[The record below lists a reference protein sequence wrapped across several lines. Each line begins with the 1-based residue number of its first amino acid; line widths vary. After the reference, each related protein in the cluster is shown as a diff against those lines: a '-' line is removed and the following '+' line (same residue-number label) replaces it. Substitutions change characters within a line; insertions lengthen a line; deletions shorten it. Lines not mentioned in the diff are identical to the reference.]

1 MNVFHIN
8 SSSLFFQFDF
18 SKNKLIS
25 KGILRENMTEK
36 ELLDLHKVT
45 LREFT
50 SQQWSRNGF
59 YDDIN
64 RIVYINA
71 DLSSDE
77 RRKVLF
83 HELGHLDHFRSLY
96 QNAPLLCENEAN
108 RYMIQN
114 LVAEEIAEYGV
125 ESFNSVRFMERYQLK
140 TVTDEVMIQDEF
152 YKQVSNM

>member
-1 MNVFHIN
+1 
-8 SSSLFFQFDF
+8 
-18 SKNKLIS
+18 
-25 KGILRENMTEK
+25 MTEK

-50 SQQWSRNGF
+50 TKQWQRNGF
-59 YDDIN
+59 YYEIN

-71 DLSSDE
+71 DLSPDE

-83 HELGHLDHFRSLY
+83 HELGHLEHYRSLY
-96 QNAPLLCENEAN
+96 QNAALLCENEAN

-114 LVAEEIAEYGV
+114 LVAEEIATYGV

-140 TVTDEVMIQDEF
+140 TVTDEIMVRTEF
-152 YKQVSNM
+152 YKQVE

>member
-1 MNVFHIN
+1 
-8 SSSLFFQFDF
+8 
-18 SKNKLIS
+18 
-25 KGILRENMTEK
+25 MTEK

-50 SQQWSRNGF
+50 TKQWQRNGF
-59 YDDIN
+59 YDEIN
-64 RIVYINA
+64 RIVYIINA
-71 DLSSDE
+71 DLSPDE

-83 HELGHLDHFRSLY
+83 HELGHLEHYRSLY

-114 LVAEEIAEYGV
+114 LVAEEIAIYGV

-140 TVTDEVMIQDEF
+140 TVTDEIMVRTEF
-152 YKQVSNM
+152 YKQVESF

>member
-1 MNVFHIN
+1 
-8 SSSLFFQFDF
+8 
-18 SKNKLIS
+18 
-25 KGILRENMTEK
+25 MTEK
-36 ELLDLHKVT
+36 ELLNLHKVT

-50 SQQWSRNGF
+50 SQQWQRNGF

-83 HELGHLDHFRSLY
+83 HELGHLEHYRNLY

-108 RYMIQN
+108 RYMIQK
-114 LVAEEIAEYGV
+114 LVAEEVATYGV
-125 ESFNSVRFMERYQLK
+125 EDFNRVRFMERYQLK
-140 TVTDEVMIQDEF
+140 TTTDEIMIRDEF
-152 YKQVSNM
+152 YKLVGGL

>member
-1 MNVFHIN
+1 M
-8 SSSLFFQFDF
+8 
-18 SKNKLIS
+18 
-25 KGILRENMTEK
+25 
-36 ELLDLHKVT
+36 DLHKVT

-50 SQQWSRNGF
+50 TKQWQRNGF
-59 YDDIN
+59 YDEIN

-71 DLSSDE
+71 DLSPDE

-83 HELGHLDHFRSLY
+83 HELGHLEHYRSLY

-140 TVTDEVMIQDEF
+140 TVTDEVMVQDEF

>member
-1 MNVFHIN
+1 
-8 SSSLFFQFDF
+8 
-18 SKNKLIS
+18 
-25 KGILRENMTEK
+25 MTEK

-125 ESFNSVRFMERYQLK
+125 ESFNSVRFM
-140 TVTDEVMIQDEF
+140 
-152 YKQVSNM
+152 

>member
-1 MNVFHIN
+1 
-8 SSSLFFQFDF
+8 
-18 SKNKLIS
+18 
-25 KGILRENMTEK
+25 MTEK

-50 SQQWSRNGF
+50 TKQWQRNGF
-59 YDDIN
+59 YDEIN
-64 RIVYINA
+64 RIVYIINA
-71 DLSSDE
+71 DLSPDE

-83 HELGHLDHFRSLY
+83 HELGHLEHYRSLY

-114 LVAEEIAEYGV
+114 LVAEEIATYGV

-140 TVTDEVMIQDEF
+140 TVTDEIMVRTEF
-152 YKQVSNM
+152 YKQVE

>member
-1 MNVFHIN
+1 MFFIPTPP
-8 SSSLFFQFDF
+8 LYFFQFDF

-50 SQQWSRNGF
+50 SLQWSRNGF

-64 RIVYINA
+64 RIVYINS

-83 HELGHLDHFRSLY
+83 HELGHLDHYRSLY

-114 LVAEEIAEYGV
+114 LVAEEIA
-125 ESFNSVRFMERYQLK
+125 
-140 TVTDEVMIQDEF
+140 
-152 YKQVSNM
+152 

>member
-1 MNVFHIN
+1 
-8 SSSLFFQFDF
+8 
-18 SKNKLIS
+18 
-25 KGILRENMTEK
+25 MTEK

-50 SQQWSRNGF
+50 TKQWQRNGF
-59 YDDIN
+59 YDEIN
-64 RIVYINA
+64 RIVYIINA
-71 DLSSDE
+71 DLSPDE

-83 HELGHLDHFRSLY
+83 HELGHLEHYRSLY

-114 LVAEEIAEYGV
+114 LVAEEIATYGV

-140 TVTDEVMIQDEF
+140 TVTDEIMVRTEF
-152 YKQVSNM
+152 YKQVESF

>member
-1 MNVFHIN
+1 
-8 SSSLFFQFDF
+8 
-18 SKNKLIS
+18 
-25 KGILRENMTEK
+25 MTEK
-36 ELLDLHKVT
+36 ELLYLHKVT

-50 SQQWSRNGF
+50 TKQWQRNGF
-59 YDDIN
+59 YDEIN

-71 DLSSDE
+71 DLSPDE

-83 HELGHLDHFRSLY
+83 HELGHLEHYRSLY

-114 LVAEEIAEYGV
+114 LVAEEIATYGV

-140 TVTDEVMIQDEF
+140 TVTDEIMVRTEF
-152 YKQVSNM
+152 YKQVESF

>member
-1 MNVFHIN
+1 
-8 SSSLFFQFDF
+8 
-18 SKNKLIS
+18 
-25 KGILRENMTEK
+25 MTEK

-50 SQQWSRNGF
+50 TKQWQRNEF
-59 YDDIN
+59 YDEIN

-71 DLSSDE
+71 DLSPDE

-83 HELGHLDHFRSLY
+83 HELGHLELYRSLY

-114 LVAEEIAEYGV
+114 LVAEEIATYGV

-140 TVTDEVMIQDEF
+140 TVTDEIMVRTEF
-152 YKQVSNM
+152 YKQVESF

>member
-1 MNVFHIN
+1 
-8 SSSLFFQFDF
+8 
-18 SKNKLIS
+18 
-25 KGILRENMTEK
+25 MTEK

-50 SQQWSRNGF
+50 TKQWQRNGF
-59 YDDIN
+59 YDEIN

-83 HELGHLDHFRSLY
+83 HELGHLEHYRSLY

-108 RYMIQN
+108 LDMIQN
-114 LVAEEIAEYGV
+114 LVAEEIATYGA
-125 ESFNSVRFMERYQLK
+125 ESFNSIRFMERYQLK
-140 TVTDEVMIQDEF
+140 TITDEVMIRTEF
-152 YKQVSNM
+152 YKQVENF